1 MVTLKTPTWGTSQTL
16 RLFYELVQETE
27 TETEKLKAGKKNCA
41 EVVTFP
47 PYQEKLPTFG
57 PQWDALWLSGN
68 QECDTYWPGGINTIH
83 ATFTEE
89 FGI

>member
-16 RLFYELVQETE
+16 RLFYELVQE

-47 PYQEKLPTFG
+47 PYQEKLPTLAPSGMHFG
-57 PQWDALWLSGN
+57 SL
-68 QECDTYWPGGINTIH
+68 
-83 ATFTEE
+83 ATRSATPTGLEA
-89 FGI
+89 